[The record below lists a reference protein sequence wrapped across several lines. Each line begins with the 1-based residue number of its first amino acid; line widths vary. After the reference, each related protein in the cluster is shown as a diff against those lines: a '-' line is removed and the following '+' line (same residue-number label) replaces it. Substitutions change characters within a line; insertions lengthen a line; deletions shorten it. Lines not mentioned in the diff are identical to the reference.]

1 MIWHGAAIANID
13 LLFCVVWRQIYDRS
27 SCAYYEMARVRDIN
41 AYIFMNEYTYI
52 YNYHIATSTHKA
64 CLACRGA
71 LNPVP

>member
-52 YNYHIATSTHKA
+52 
-64 CLACRGA
+64 
-71 LNPVP
+71 